1 MTICAIKHTFMGDGY
16 VLGLGSY
23 FVISREAMKSI
34 YVIFSF
40 FIFISCSNPGYS
52 IRINID
58 KNAKATENEIKL
70 ITNCLLKT
78 DYESVMI
85 KEKDFWKV
93 ESYKIILTKEK
104 FTKLEHNYI
113 NFAVEYYYAQNNTMN
128 ETKIVKIEVR
138 IGNSWEGR
146 NPILK
151 TEIDKL
157 ADCVVNQLKKRF
169 DDSKILI
176 DRRFT
181 GPV

>member
-1 MTICAIKHTFMGDGY
+1 MGDGY